1 MLSRLHVYLQGCEA
15 SVTDTDDTQSTAGS
29 MGTTARTATELAKT
43 SQELKHYLG
52 LNSLLLEQYS
62 HELLH
67 VQSLAAQLVQMSD
80 MQHQP
85 QRLNQKGEC

>member
-1 MLSRLHVYLQGCEA
+1 MYLQGCEA
-15 SVTDTDDTQSTAGS
+15 SDTDTDTDVKQSTAGS

-67 VQSLAAQLVQMSD
+67 AQSLAAQLVQMSN
-80 MQHQP
+80 MKP
-85 QRLNQKGEC
+85 QVQ